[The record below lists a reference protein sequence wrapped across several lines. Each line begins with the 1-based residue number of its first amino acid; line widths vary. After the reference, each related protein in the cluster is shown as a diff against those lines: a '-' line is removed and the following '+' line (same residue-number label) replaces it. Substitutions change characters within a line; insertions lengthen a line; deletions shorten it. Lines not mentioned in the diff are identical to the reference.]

1 MFDLIAEASNLFTN
15 MTSFYEV
22 AVEANATFSCTIS
35 NLPPVTQLKSFLNSF
50 RNEDSVELSIKS
62 YLDFS
67 YSSLCPQ
74 QLEDNYLKFIDS
86 SEPEDSV
93 TINIHINKSFDDR
106 DSLTIYSFENFV
118 THYANRSFEDLIH
131 ELAFAFKKHSHL
143 IFYVMD
149 KEVNL
154 STESICFYSNSSMLT
169 KGSTSRE
176 EYINYLNN
184 ATLFLNRN
192 EFPLTPYDFRILQN
206 VSVDIPQLVSLL
218 NKLETIFSCIYLAY
232 SSQIA
237 NDQVVLQLSP
247 ATGNISF
254 TYKEAF
260 HSQYICDLYQWAFIG
275 DHAIERIGI
284 VRNLLELNC
293 QSAEALNLKDES
305 LLLSAKSNFILFQK
319 KTIDKYIELKN
330 SISLAIVEATN
341 NMQETLQTL
350 VDAVRNNF
358 IAVVMFLITV
368 IITDSV
374 SWDDFINGTVL
385 NSDLLLVIKIFCISS
400 FLYLLVT
407 LIGIKLKWA
416 FFSRGYNEIKRNYS
430 DLLDKNDLLRAFDND
445 RAIKHV
451 RNSIIIASSITTII
465 WILFLFVIC
474 KLVW

>member
-50 RNEDSVELSIKS
+50 RNDDSVELSIKS

-184 ATLFLNRN
+184 ASLFLNRN

-218 NKLETIFSCIYLAY
+218 NKL
-232 SSQIA
+232 
-237 NDQVVLQLSP
+237 
-247 ATGNISF
+247 
-254 TYKEAF
+254 
-260 HSQYICDLYQWAFIG
+260 
-275 DHAIERIGI
+275 
-284 VRNLLELNC
+284 
-293 QSAEALNLKDES
+293 
-305 LLLSAKSNFILFQK
+305 
-319 KTIDKYIELKN
+319 
-330 SISLAIVEATN
+330 
-341 NMQETLQTL
+341 
-350 VDAVRNNF
+350 
-358 IAVVMFLITV
+358 
-368 IITDSV
+368 
-374 SWDDFINGTVL
+374 
-385 NSDLLLVIKIFCISS
+385 
-400 FLYLLVT
+400 
-407 LIGIKLKWA
+407 
-416 FFSRGYNEIKRNYS
+416 
-430 DLLDKNDLLRAFDND
+430 
-445 RAIKHV
+445 
-451 RNSIIIASSITTII
+451 
-465 WILFLFVIC
+465 
-474 KLVW
+474 